1 MRIPVSPSLPLLED
15 EDGTKKKMG
24 AAFLC
29 PFDDVVGGIVEYL
42 VMRLRAPGEN
52 NISLKTNE
60 NVIRFKGIIEIK

>member
-1 MRIPVSPSLPLLED
+1 M
-15 EDGTKKKMG
+15 
-24 AAFLC
+24 C